1 MPETPSIAGTRGS
14 ALIQRSPSK
23 LAGAFGVKSSRED
36 LKTTED
42 EDENTKSTFEKQ
54 QMLRKYL
61 STVDD
66 LVKDL
71 EENAPF
77 GGLVS

>member
-1 MPETPSIAGTRGS
+1 MPETPSIAGARGS

-23 LAGAFGVKSSRED
+23 LAGAFGRSGEGDVEGESESKGDTR
-36 LKTTED
+36 TTA
-42 EDENTKSTFEKQ
+42 EKQ
-54 QMLRKYL
+54 DMLRRYL

-66 LVKDL
+66 LVRDL

>member
-1 MPETPSIAGTRGS
+1 MPETPSIAGSRGS

-23 LAGAFGVKSSRED
+23 LAGAFGRSGDGDAEGEGESKGDTR
-36 LKTTED
+36 
-42 EDENTKSTFEKQ
+42 STAEKQ
-54 QMLRKYL
+54 AMLRRYL

-66 LVKDL
+66 LVRDL